1 MDSNAGTLM
10 KTNKAIKHLALL
22 KSSSK
27 RIMEDRYL
35 RTIILIGSIFTFQMF
50 WGCKD
55 KVTSPPARDNFHVS
69 FVSGFIGAD
78 LMPIIGPDPIDCR
91 IIIVAENSSRTDVL
105 NNLTVGQADVFLNSN
120 NQRLGTIKFSTSW
133 DGRLNPLERD
143 TISLTK
149 VVEQTQ
155 PFSPQCN
162 KHIYLNLVIQSGEKN
177 FTIIKTDSIGFTCV
191 Y

>member
-1 MDSNAGTLM
+1 M
-10 KTNKAIKHLALL
+10 KTSKTIKHLALL
-22 KSSSK
+22 KSSSSHII
-27 RIMEDRYL
+27 RDRYW
-35 RTIILIGSIFTFQMF
+35 RTIILIGLIFTFQMF

-55 KVTSPPARDNFHVS
+55 KVTSPPSLDNLHVS

-78 LMPIIGPDPIDCR
+78 LMPIIEPDPIDCR

-149 VVEQTQ
+149 VVEQTS

-162 KHIYLNLVIQSGEKN
+162 KTVYINLVIQNGEKS
-177 FTIIKTDSIGFTCV
+177 FVTIKTDSIGFTCV